1 MSTDKADRV
10 NFSPDVRHNVA
21 RKAMY
26 VCSNPECLRVTGFQ
40 TEKGKPRAIAQ
51 AAHVIAAAKSGPR
64 SDVVVRLPNGI
75 ELKQADEGN
84 AIWLC
89 IPCHYRVDSSPEGFH
104 AELLLA
110 WKREHEER
118 ASNLVGLD
126 LEQSLLKLGGV
137 RQSHDLARD
146 LLLWLDGHRFMYFD
160 DSREFPKEVRR
171 ALDSLRD
178 KLVRMHAS
186 VYDLDSR
193 FGRALSGIEA
203 AVLRFFETLNNVRI
217 DEIVATSGIPEFEL
231 FSRSLQQLRKEIV
244 EQILPLARDEGFQ
257 FKKIQVSH

>member
-1 MSTDKADRV
+1 
-10 NFSPDVRHNVA
+10 
-21 RKAMY
+21 MY

-64 SDVVVRLPNGI
+64 GDIVVKLPKGTA
-75 ELKQADEGN
+75 LKQDDEQN

-89 IPCHYRVDSSPEGFH
+89 IPCHYRVDSSPEDFH

-118 ASNLVGLD
+118 ASSLVGLD
-126 LEQSLLKLGGV
+126 LEQSLLRLGGV

-160 DSREFPKEVRR
+160 DSQEFPKDVRR
-171 ALDSLRD
+171 AMDSLRD

-186 VYDLDSR
+186 VSDPDSR
-193 FGRALSGIEA
+193 FGRVLNGIEA
-203 AVLRFFETLNNVRI
+203 AVLSFFEALNNVRI
-217 DEIVATSGIPEFEL
+217 DDIVATSGVPEFDL
-231 FSRSLQQLRKEIV
+231 FSRTLQQLRKEII
-244 EQILPLARDEGFQ
+244 EQILPLAREEGFQ
-257 FKKIQVSH
+257 FKKIQVNH